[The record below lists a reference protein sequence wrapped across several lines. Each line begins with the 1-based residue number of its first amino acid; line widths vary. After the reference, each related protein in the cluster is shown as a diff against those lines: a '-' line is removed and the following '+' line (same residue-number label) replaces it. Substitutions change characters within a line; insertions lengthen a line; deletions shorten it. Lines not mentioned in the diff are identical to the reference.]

1 MIFVFH
7 TKFEY
12 SDGQFLEVTN
22 SRFNNY
28 IYFENYNRFVRNKS
42 VAEGLLGFL
51 MQAGSLKRLKRY
63 YHTSSDIS
71 NPYFKCC
78 KLICFFTMIVGAT

>member
-7 TKFEY
+7 AKFEY

-22 SRFNNY
+22 SRFKNY

-42 VAEGLLGFL
+42 V
-51 MQAGSLKRLKRY
+51 
-63 YHTSSDIS
+63 
-71 NPYFKCC
+71 P
-78 KLICFFTMIVGAT
+78 